1 MPKRR
6 AAVKRLR
13 VDKKRHARNVKIK
26 AELKK
31 TIKKFTALFAAKNL
45 DEAKKTLSK
54 VYSLLDKA
62 AKKNIIHPNTA
73 SRKKARLARKVSKA
87 A

>member
-6 AAVKRLR
+6 AAVKSIR
-13 VDKKRHARNVKIK
+13 VDKKKHDRNIRIK
-26 AELKK
+26 RELKK
-31 TIKKFTALFAAKNL
+31 NIKKFLSLVTAKNA
-45 DEAKKTLSK
+45 DEAKSTLKK

-62 AKKNIIHPNTA
+62 AKKKVVHIKFA
-73 SRKKARLARKVSKA
+73 DRRKSRLAKTLNKA

>member
-31 TIKKFTALFAAKNL
+31 TVKKFLSTFSAKNV
-45 DEAKKTLSK
+45 DEAKKMLGK

-73 SRKKARLARKVSKA
+73 SRKKARLARKISKA

>member
-13 VDKKRHARNVKIK
+13 VDKKRHARNIK
-26 AELKK
+26 LKTELKK
-31 TIKKFTALFAAKNL
+31 SIKKLLSLFAAKNIE
-45 DEAKKTLSK
+45 EAKKTLGK

-73 SRKKARLARKVSKA
+73 SRKKARLARKISKA